1 MSYDKEIEVK
11 RKNKKEIR
19 KGKKKKET
27 DWKKKRG

>member
-27 DWKKKRG
+27 DWKKKRA